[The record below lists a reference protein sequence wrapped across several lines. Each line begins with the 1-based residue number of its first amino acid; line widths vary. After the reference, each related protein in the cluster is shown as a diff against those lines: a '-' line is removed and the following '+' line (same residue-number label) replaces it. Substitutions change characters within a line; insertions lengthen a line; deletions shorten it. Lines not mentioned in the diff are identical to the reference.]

1 MAATH
6 EARRAGADKVSAHW
20 GATLPEVE
28 LTFYGFPPLR
38 PYLYR
43 SVAGAEPEGPLGRD
57 WFERWAVEH
66 VLGDRAPVGDCL
78 SLCCGFGE
86 IERILARL
94 GAFESCRAVDF
105 AEPAIK
111 AAREAAA
118 TEGLTQISY
127 EVVDVESISLK
138 PESVD
143 LVWANGAL
151 HHLERLDH
159 VVGEA
164 HRALR
169 PGGLFVANEYI
180 GPNHQQLGPRES
192 ELVNATIHL
201 IPPELRGQS
210 EATFVPA
217 AFKGPRWLELAYRGV
232 TGRLPDKP
240 DAPLWQQRAVTL
252 RRAVSPSRLLRRH
265 RQRFGRVWDNNPW
278 YFRNVDPSEGVRAS
292 EIVGALRRVFDEV
305 EVRPYN
311 GSLLAYA
318 LDRRFYESFDPADE
332 GHRALLDTLTD
343 LEQRLIAS
351 GELAPHHAALVAR
364 KRD

>member
-1 MAATH
+1 MGATQ
-6 EARRAGADKVSAHW
+6 ARRRADAEKVSAHW
-20 GATLPEVE
+20 GSTVHDVE

-38 PYLYR
+38 PYFYR
-43 SVAGAEPEGPLGRD
+43 LIAGVEPEGPLGRD
-57 WFERWAVEH
+57 WFEQWAVEH
-66 VLGDRAPVGDCL
+66 VLGDRAPVGECL

-86 IERILARL
+86 IERLLARL
-94 GAFESCRAVDF
+94 GAFERCRAIDF
-105 AEPAIK
+105 AETAIE

-118 TEGLTQISY
+118 AEGLTQIGY
-127 EVVDVESISLK
+127 EVVDVESIELE
-138 PESVD
+138 PDSVD

-159 VVGEA
+159 VVGQV

-210 EATFVPA
+210 EATLVPA

-240 DAPLWQQRAVTL
+240 DAPSWQRRAVAT
-252 RRAVSPSRLLRRH
+252 RRAVSPSRLLGRR
-265 RQRFGRVWDNNPW
+265 RQRFGRVWDNNRW
-278 YFRNVDPSEGVRAS
+278 YFRKVDPSEGVRAS
-292 EIVGALRRVFDEV
+292 EIVGAVRRVFDEV

-318 LDRRFYESFDPADE
+318 LDRRFYESFDPTDE
-332 GHRALLDTLTD
+332 AHRLLLDTLTA
-343 LEQRLIAS
+343 LEQGLIAS

-364 KRD
+364 KRG